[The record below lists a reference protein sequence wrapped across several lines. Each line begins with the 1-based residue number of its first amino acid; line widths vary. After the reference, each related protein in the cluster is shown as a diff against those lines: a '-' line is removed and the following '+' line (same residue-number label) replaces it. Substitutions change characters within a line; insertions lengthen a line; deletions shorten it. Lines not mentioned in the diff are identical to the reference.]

1 MTGRATGP
9 LTGPSSDRRTTGR
22 VTGSPTEPPTDR
34 PIAVTMGDPH
44 GIGPEITVKACADPR
59 LQALTHPAPSPA
71 LSPSPPVSPSAA
83 FAPLL
88 VIGDPGALRRA
99 CRTTGV
105 PLHVRS
111 VQAAAG
117 AGRTPGVLDVLP
129 VGPALPEDLALG
141 TVAATAGAASF
152 AYVRK
157 GIELALAGEVRALTT
172 APVNKEALRLAGIP
186 HPGHTEIL
194 AEFSGTERYAMM
206 MANDELRV
214 VLVTVHQSLR
224 DAVDALT
231 VARELDVIRLAHRAL
246 RRTGGT
252 APPRIAVAGL
262 NPHAGENGLFGREDL
277 DVIAPAVRAARAEGI
292 DASGPWP
299 ADTVFMRARAGEFDA
314 VVAQY
319 HDQGLI
325 PVKYL
330 GLEHG
335 VNITLGL
342 PFVRT
347 SVDHGTAFDLAG
359 TGTADHTSL
368 LTALRHA
375 AELTACVTPPS

>member
-1 MTGRATGP
+1 MSRP
-9 LTGPSSDRRTTGR
+9 L
-22 VTGSPTEPPTDR
+22 
-34 PIAVTMGDPH
+34 AVTMGDPH
-44 GIGPEITVKACADPR
+44 GIGPEITVRAVHAWADPSR
-59 LQALTHPAPSPA
+59 PAAASA
-71 LSPSPPVSPSAA
+71 PV
-83 FAPLL
+83 L
-88 VIGDPGALRRA
+88 VVGDPGALARA
-99 CRTTGV
+99 CRTTGTG
-105 PLHVRS
+105 LRVRT
-111 VQAAAG
+111 VDTPAG

-129 VGPALPEDLALG
+129 AGPALPAELALG
-141 TVAATAGAASF
+141 TVAAAAGAASY

-157 GIELALAGEVRALTT
+157 GVELALAGHVRALVT
-172 APVNKEALRLAGIP
+172 APVNKEALRLAGVP

-194 AEFSGTERYAMM
+194 AELTGTERYAMM

-224 DAVDALT
+224 TALDALT
-231 VARELDVIRLAHRAL
+231 VERELDTIRLTHETLGGAGGVRGGS
-246 RRTGGT
+246 TG
-252 APPRIAVAGL
+252 PRIAVAGL

-359 TGTADHTSL
+359 TGTADPTSL

-375 AELTACVTPPS
+375 AQLTPQDL